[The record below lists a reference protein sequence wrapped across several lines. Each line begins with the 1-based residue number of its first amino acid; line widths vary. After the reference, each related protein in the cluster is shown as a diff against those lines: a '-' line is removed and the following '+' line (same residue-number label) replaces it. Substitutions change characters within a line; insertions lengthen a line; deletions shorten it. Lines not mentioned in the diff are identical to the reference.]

1 MYNHVYRLATKIGF
15 TFPHLPKRWN
25 YKKNE
30 MELLATLFSLFYDTY
45 SLLNIEIQ
53 NFKLTV
59 TLTIDKNSDN
69 CTKY

>member
-1 MYNHVYRLATKIGF
+1 MNIECTIMYTDWLQKLDSLFHICPKDGTTK
-15 TFPHLPKRWN
+15 K
-25 YKKNE
+25 
-30 MELLATLFSLFYDTY
+30 TLFSLFYDTY